1 MELKESTQ
9 AVRSENPEYGR
20 CKAVLEQEREL
31 VAKIAGMQNLIRK
44 AVVNRQWM
52 DFDSHMESL
61 EQIGAQFE
69 ALDRERIRIFASFS
83 GGNTPGIAGED
94 TTGFYT
100 LVSRFPQD
108 ERKTITD
115 IYRNLKSETIKIKL
129 ENDALM
135 NYLSE
140 ASLVVAGFLE
150 AAFPDRKGRM
160 YSRSGARVQADMRS
174 MVLNRHF

>member
-9 AVRSENPEYGR
+9 AVRGGNPEYGR

-52 DFDSHMESL
+52 DFESYMESL
-61 EQIGAQFE
+61 EQVGAQFE
-69 ALDRERIRIFASFS
+69 ALDRERIRIFAFFNGS
-83 GGNTPGIAGED
+83 NTPGIAGED
-94 TTGFYT
+94 TVGFYT

-115 IYRNLKSETIKIKL
+115 IYRNLKNETIKIKL

-140 ASLVVAGFLE
+140 ASLVVTGFLE

-160 YSRSGARVQADMRS
+160 YSRNGARVQADMRS